1 MLCKSLHHAAYRC
14 GDAKETVEFYT
25 NILGLKFIHAMGE
38 DHVPSTGAYSPH
50 IHIFFQL
57 EDGSC
62 IAFFELPNDQGSVS
76 GRDPETPGWV
86 QHFAFRVQDMDTLL
100 KAKEDLIAK
109 GVDVIGPVN
118 HDDFLQS
125 IYFFDPSGHRLE
137 LGVHTATPEMD
148 ARFAEEAMPVL
159 EHWNSRHNWSE
170 REKIFGASHG
180 YVR

>member
-1 MLCKSLHHAAYRC
+1 MLCQRLHHAAYRC
-14 GDAKETVEFYT
+14 KDAKETVEFYT
-25 NILGLKFIHAMGE
+25 KALGLKFIHAMGE

-50 IHIFFQL
+50 IHIFFQM

-62 IAFFELPNDQGSVS
+62 IAFFELPKDAGAPS

-86 QHFAFRVQDMDTLL
+86 QHFAFKVKDEETQL
-100 KAKEDLIAK
+100 KAKAHLESMGIEVL
-109 GVDVIGPVN
+109 GPVN

-148 ARFAEEAMPVL
+148 AMFEREAMAVL
-159 EHWNSRHNWSE
+159 EHWDTRHNWSE
-170 REKIFGASHG
+170 REKIFGSSHG

>member
-14 GDAKETVEFYT
+14 KDAKETVDFYT

-50 IHIFFQL
+50 IHIFFQM

-62 IAFFELPNDQGSVS
+62 IAFFELPNDEGAPS
-76 GRDPETPGWV
+76 GRDPQTPGWV
-86 QHFAFRVQDMDTLL
+86 QHFAFRVKDMDVLL
-100 KAKEDLIAK
+100 QAKEDMIAK
-109 GVDVIGPVN
+109 GINVIGPVN

-137 LGVHTATPEMD
+137 LSVHTATPEMD
-148 ARFAEEAMPVL
+148 AAFVSEARPVL
-159 EHWNSRHNWSE
+159 EHWNERHNWSE
-170 REKIFGASHG
+170 REKIFGSASG

>member
-1 MLCKSLHHAAYRC
+1 MLCKSLHHAAFRC
-14 GDAKETVEFYT
+14 KDAKETVEFYT

-50 IHIFFQL
+50 IHIFFQM

-62 IAFFELPNDQGSVS
+62 IAFFELPNDTGAAS
-76 GRDPETPGWV
+76 GRDPQTPGWV
-86 QHFAFRVQDMDTLL
+86 QHFAFRVKDMDTLL
-100 KAKEDLIAK
+100 QARDDMIAK
-109 GVDVIGPVN
+109 GVDVLGPVN

-137 LGVHTATPEMD
+137 LSVHTATAEMD
-148 ARFAEEAMPVL
+148 ATFIAEAWPVL
-159 EHWNSRHNWSE
+159 EHWNERHNWSE
-170 REKIFGASHG
+170 REKIFGSATG

>member
-14 GDAKETVEFYT
+14 KDAKQTVAFYT
-25 NILGLKFIHAMGE
+25 EILGLKFIHAMGE

-62 IAFFELPNDQGSVS
+62 IAFFELPNDSGADS
-76 GRDPETPGWV
+76 GRDPQTPGWV

-100 KAKEDLIAK
+100 KAKADMQAK
-109 GVDVIGPVN
+109 GVEVLGPVN

-137 LGVHTATPEMD
+137 LSVHTATAEMD
-148 ARFAEEAMPVL
+148 AMYEREAQAVL
-159 EHWNSRHNWSE
+159 EHWDARHNWSE
-170 REKIFGASHG
+170 REQLFGSAHG